1 MIGQGVSSRS
11 SHSAAAGRT
20 TFSANPWTHS
30 RMSSWSW
37 LRASEKLVASVSGAT
52 ASADMNN
59 SVNARHNRIPPMTT
73 RVAARADRE
82 RQIVAATRLLF
93 DEQGVQE
100 AAIDEVA
107 RAVGINKALIYRHVA
122 SKEELFVLVVT
133 SYLAELRDGYPD
145 DLSDPLAALRESLVR
160 YTGFCLAY

>member
-37 LRASEKLVASVSGAT
+37 LSASVKLVVALSGAT
-52 ASADMNN
+52 ASADMNS
-59 SVNARHNRIPPMTT
+59 SVTARHTRIHTVTSPL
-73 RVAARADRE
+73 AARADRE
-82 RQIVAATRLLF
+82 KQIVDATRALF

-100 AAIDEVA
+100 AAVEGIA
-107 RAVGINKALIYRHVA
+107 KAVGISKALIYRHVA
-122 SKEELFVLVVT
+122 S
-133 SYLAELRDGYPD
+133 
-145 DLSDPLAALRESLVR
+145 
-160 YTGFCLAY
+160 